1 MRRFAWTE
9 GGRARW
15 GYLQVEVVFG
25 GDGLEEGEFAL
36 DVEEGGGEEGEDA
49 GFEGGGGF
57 GSGGVRE
64 ADFREEEADEADVG
78 LRVETVLG
86 EPR

>member
-1 MRRFAWTE
+1 MRRFARAE

-15 GYLQVEVVFG
+15 GYLQVEIVFG

-49 GFEGGGGF
+49 GFEGAGAA
-57 GSGGVRE
+57 GSGGVRKT
-64 ADFREEEADEADVG
+64 DFREEETDEADVG
-78 LRVETVLG
+78 LRVETVL
-86 EPR
+86 